1 MKNKADT
8 VQQPKKVS
16 GKLILVFIIL
26 GIALLYIIF
35 FPLSRI
41 PQVDLPDRVCVLD
54 DSLSL
59 TFNDQLDQEVTQLVL
74 EDNICVLS
82 FYSADC
88 LEEVCPSVM
97 QQLSRIQTEYIDDQ
111 EVKILSIALGRG
123 DSLSSRQAF
132 AKRFDAIPEKWYFL
146 GGDLTEVK
154 KLYFEQLSMPWYEGH
169 SKVPMYHSD
178 SIVLLDHLGG
188 VRGFYDGTD
197 AKSIDRLMADII
209 LVQKWRKVKKK
220 DASRNRED

>member
-1 MKNKADT
+1 MKDKADT
-8 VQQPKKVS
+8 VQQPRKVS

-35 FPLSRI
+35 FPMSRI

-54 DSLSL
+54 DSLSFTL
-59 TFNDQLDQEVTQLVL
+59 NDQLDQVITDSVFA
-74 EDNICVLS
+74 DNICILS

-88 LEEVCPSVM
+88 LEKVCPVVM
-97 QQLSRIQTEYIDDQ
+97 EQLSRIQTEYIDDQ
-111 EVKILSIALGRG
+111 EVKILSIALGRD
-123 DSLSSRQAF
+123 DSLSRRQTF
-132 AKRFDAIPEKWYFL
+132 AKRFDAIPKKWYFL
-146 GGDLTEVK
+146 GGDLAEVK
-154 KLYFEQLSMPWYEGH
+154 PLYFEQLSMPWHEEH

-197 AKSIDRLMADII
+197 AKSVDRLMADII

-220 DASRNRED
+220 DASRNREE

>member
-1 MKNKADT
+1 MKDKADT
-8 VQQPKKVS
+8 LQQPRQVS
-16 GKLILVFIIL
+16 GKRILVFIIL

-35 FPLSRI
+35 FPMSRI

-54 DSLSL
+54 DSLTLS
-59 TFNDQLDQEVTQLVL
+59 FNDQLDQEVTQLVF

-111 EVKILSIALGRG
+111 EVKILSIALGHG
-123 DSLSSRQAF
+123 DSLSRRQTF

-146 GGDLTEVK
+146 GGELSEVK
-154 KLYFEQLSMPWYEGH
+154 KLYFEQLSMPWHEEH
-169 SKVPMYHSD
+169 SALPMYHSD

-197 AKSIDRLMADII
+197 AQSIDRLMADII